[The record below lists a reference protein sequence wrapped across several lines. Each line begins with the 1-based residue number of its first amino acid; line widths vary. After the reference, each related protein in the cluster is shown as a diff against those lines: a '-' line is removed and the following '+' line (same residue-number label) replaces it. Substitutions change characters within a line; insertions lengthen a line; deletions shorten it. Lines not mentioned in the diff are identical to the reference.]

1 MKYNINTNPLLPTI
15 WIKSVCRLSYMY
27 NWWVIMYNDT
37 FLNNKDMDASFI
49 DINLLDFNSISSFG
63 YIYTHTR
70 FYFSAVTLHFEW
82 ALKLLFLWIVQKPTK
97 HETHSRSNKYSKIE
111 STQFKNQG
119 RRLKTASRF
128 FFEFICWSWRFLV
141 SYFKK

>member
-1 MKYNINTNPLLPTI
+1 MPKYRWYLFCDWCRMNQFFLRVTLNILHMTI
-15 WIKSVCRLSYMY
+15 GIWKY
-27 NWWVIMYNDT
+27 
-37 FLNNKDMDASFI
+37 MDASFL

-82 ALKLLFLWIVQKPTK
+82 ASKLLFLWIVQKPTK

-119 RRLKTASRF
+119 RRLKTASRLLWIYLLIVT
-128 FFEFICWSWRFLV
+128 FIV